1 MVMAAMVKMVT
12 PVHVLPQLKNKNNH
26 LFLQPLWVGL
36 QALSPSPAEL
46 TVLS

>member
-12 PVHVLPQLKNKNNH
+12 PVHVLQLKNKK
-26 LFLQPLWVGL
+26 QAPLLAASLGL
-36 QALSPSPAEL
+36 PALSPSPAEL